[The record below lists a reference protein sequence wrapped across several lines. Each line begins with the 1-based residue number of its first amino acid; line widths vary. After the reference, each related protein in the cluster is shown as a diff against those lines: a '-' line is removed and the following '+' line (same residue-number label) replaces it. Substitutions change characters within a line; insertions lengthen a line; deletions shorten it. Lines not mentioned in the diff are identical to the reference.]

1 MARKPRYRR
10 GRRRKRGFAS
20 WSLGKKIAVILSSTL
35 LAVLAIGTVILA
47 SKMSKIETTQL
58 DAEKLNISE
67 EVEHETGYVNVAL
80 FGLDSRENDLGKGN
94 RSDTIMIASLNRET
108 KEVKLVSVYRDT
120 LLELDD
126 GSFNKANA
134 AYSFGGPEAA
144 ISMLNR
150 NLDMNIEKY
159 VTVNFN
165 ALVDVIDALDG
176 LDLHLTEEEVVHMNN
191 YCVETSKVTG
201 KDYERIEPEVEGDYH
216 LNGVQAV
223 SYARIRYTAGGD
235 FTRAE
240 RQRTVLQLIG
250 EKAQSMSVST
260 INKIIDQVFPQ
271 ISTNFTLTEMISYAA
286 DLTEYKVGETMG
298 FPEDNTTDTLN
309 EVGSV
314 VIPTSLSQSVQALH
328 QFLFGNDGYAVSSTV
343 QEIESGISVRAADR
357 ATSDSYV
364 EEEETYDYSGGTS
377 NSTGTTDWSNSTGGG
392 TDWTGGTGTGGGTD
406 WTGGAGTGGGTG
418 TDTGGGTGTGGDGT
432 GSGSGTDTGGGTGTG
447 DGSGTGD
454 GTAPVG

>member
-1 MARKPRYRR
+1 MARRTRYRR

-47 SKMSKIETTQL
+47 SKMSKIETTKL
-58 DAEKLNISE
+58 DAEKLNISD

-80 FGLDSRENDLGKGN
+80 FGLDSRDNNLGEGN

-250 EKAQSMSVST
+250 EKAQSMSIST

-271 ISTNFTLTEMISYAA
+271 ISTNFTLAEMVSYAS
-286 DLTEYKVGETMG
+286 DLTDYKVGETKG

-314 VIPTSLSQSVQALH
+314 VIPNSLSQSVQDLH
-328 QFLFGNDGYAVSSTV
+328 QFLFGSDGYTVSSTV
-343 QEIESGISVRAADR
+343 QEIESGINARAADR
-357 ATSDSYV
+357 ATGDSYV
-364 EEEETYDYSGGTS
+364 EEEETYDYSGGTGS
-377 NSTGTTDWSNSTGGG
+377 GTTDWTGGGTTDWSGTGTGGSTG
-392 TDWTGGTGTGGGTD
+392 TGSGTGTGGGTD
-406 WTGGAGTGGGTG
+406 TGTGGGT
-418 TDTGGGTGTGGDGT
+418 DTGI
-432 GSGSGTDTGGGTGTG
+432 
-447 DGSGTGD
+447 GD
-454 GTAPVG
+454 GTAPTG